1 MRAQTWSWARMRAQR
16 WSAEAKWPHGKG
28 AKGQI
33 RRKKGRT
40 RRGGGGWRQIGE
52 RDADAKG
59 AGGPLPPMAIP
70 PLLDPEHQ
78 ARCGLRPAGHFVP
91 RRIAARSFDHGLR
104 DAAHRSTRG
113 YTPSPRWGEGRQENA
128 EGRREAEERGERRR
142 RCDRAVRCGLG
153 PAGRVG
159 VGHRDRRADLG
170 GTSAACSWCHQPVD
184 AQLPKYSI
192 RTTVTIDAAV
202 RQLVRIVQLQC
213 SWARGHVVLG
223 VEQLHA

>member
-1 MRAQTWSWARMRAQR
+1 MGGRGPGVQSHPLPRFGNIRASLRDAVVCGAATRDERGARPWQMSERPCGTR
-16 WSAEAKWPHGKG
+16 GGGAKWPHGKVAQG
-28 AKGQI
+28 HM
-33 RRKKGRT
+33 
-40 RRGGGGWRQIGE
+40 GWGVLE
-52 RDADAKG
+52 W
-59 AGGPLPPMAIP
+59 
-70 PLLDPEHQ
+70 E
-78 ARCGLRPAGHFVP
+78 RCGLRPAGYFVP
-91 RRIAARSFDHGLR
+91 RKLAARAIIHGLR
-104 DAAHRSTRG
+104 DAAHRCTRG

-128 EGRREAEERGERRR
+128 EGRRDAEERGERRR